1 MEGFLPAILP
11 AGLASLAVW
20 LVFSDGSLRRLR
32 PTRAGPR
39 VWSGPLQWLRRT
51 FTTRAAEARVEAIR
65 AGVPVACD
73 LLAVCVEAGRPPRGA
88 LRVVAEAC
96 GEPTKGVLLGVWNQ
110 IDLGVDEVRAWASLG
125 DQPGYR
131 GVARDLARSVR
142 SGVALG
148 DLLRAHAAEA
158 RAAVEA
164 DARAR
169 ARKVAVSGVVPLVT
183 CFLPAFLLVGV
194 VPIFGGLIDR
204 LVGG

>member
-1 MEGFLPAILP
+1 MNAVVPAV
-11 AGLASLAVW
+11 LAALAVW
-20 LVFSDGSLRRLR
+20 LAFGDRSLRRLR
-32 PTRAGPR
+32 TPRAGPA
-39 VWSGPLQWLRRT
+39 VWSGPLDWFRRT
-51 FTTRAAEARVEAIR
+51 FTTRGAQERAAAIR

-96 GEPTKGVLLGVWNQ
+96 EEPTRSVLMGVWNQ
-110 IDLGVDEVRAWASLG
+110 IDLGVDEGRAWAALG

-158 RAAVEA
+158 RAVVEA

-169 ARKVAVSGVVPLVT
+169 ARTVAVTGVVPLVT

-194 VPIFGGLIDR
+194 VPIFGGLIGR
-204 LVGG
+204 LMGG